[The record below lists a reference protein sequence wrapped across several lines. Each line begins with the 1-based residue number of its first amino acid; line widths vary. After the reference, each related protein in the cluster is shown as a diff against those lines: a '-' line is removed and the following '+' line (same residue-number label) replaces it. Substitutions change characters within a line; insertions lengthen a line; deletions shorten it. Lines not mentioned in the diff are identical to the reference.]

1 MIVRPIPAGGF
12 QLITQPDHAHLARR
26 IMERCVPLAAR
37 PRREAILL
45 AIAEHDGGWVEVDAA
60 PTVDPE
66 TGGVVDFIKAPLAI
80 RQGVWQRAV
89 ARLHDEPWAAA
100 LVAHH
105 AWYVYERFRTGAD
118 PQWASFFAAMAAA
131 RDERLDALGVPLD
144 ELLADY
150 AFLRLG
156 DLISLAFCNLATEPL
171 RHEDWTVRLAGTR
184 VVVTPDAFGGAVVPF
199 EIQAREVHGAP
210 FRSDAE
216 LRAALDYAAP
226 TTLRG
231 EVAGAAG

>member
-1 MIVRPIPAGGF
+1 MIVRPIPGGF
-12 QLITQPDHAHLARR
+12 QLITQPGHAHLARR

-37 PRREAILL
+37 PRRDAILL
-45 AIAEHDGGWVEVDAA
+45 AIAEHDSGWEEVDAA
-60 PTVDPE
+60 PLVDADS
-66 TGGVVDFIKAPLAI
+66 GGVVDFVKAPLAV
-80 RQGVWQRAV
+80 RQGVWPRAV
-89 ARLHDEPWAAA
+89 ARLDGDPWAAA

-105 AWYVYERFRTGAD
+105 AWFVYERFRTSGD
-118 PQWASFFAAMAAA
+118 PEWTSFFAQMAAA

-171 RHEDWTVRLAGTR
+171 RHDEWTVRLAGAR
-184 VVVTPDAFGGAVVPF
+184 VVVTPDAFGGAVIPF

-210 FRSDAE
+210 FRSDAG
-216 LRAALDYAAP
+216 LRAAFEYAP
-226 TTLRG
+226 TTTLRG
-231 EVAGAAG
+231 EVAGSSG

>member
-1 MIVRPIPAGGF
+1 MIVRPLSGGF

-26 IMERCVPLAAR
+26 IMESCVPLAAR
-37 PRREAILL
+37 PRRVAILL
-45 AIAEHDGGWVEVDAA
+45 AIGEHDGGWVEVDAA
-60 PTVDPE
+60 PRVDAE
-66 TGGVVDFIKAPLAI
+66 TGGVVDFVKAPLSV
-80 RQGVWQRAV
+80 RQGVWPRAI
-89 ARLHDEPWAAA
+89 ARLAGEPWAAA

-105 AWYVYERFRTGAD
+105 AWFVYERFRTGAD
-118 PQWASFFAAMAAA
+118 PEWTAFFAEMAAA
-131 RDERLDALGVPLD
+131 RDERLRSLGASLD

-156 DLISLAFCNLATEPL
+156 DLISLAFCNLAPEPL
-171 RHEDWTVRLAGTR
+171 RHDEWTVSLVGSR

-199 EIQAREVHGAP
+199 EIEAREVHGAP

-216 LRAALDYAAP
+216 LRAALAYAAA

-231 EVAGAAG
+231 EVAGT

>member
-1 MIVRPIPAGGF
+1 MIVRPLPAGF

-45 AIAEHDGGWVEVDAA
+45 AVAGHDAGWLEVDAA
-60 PTVDPE
+60 PLLDPS
-66 TGGVVDFIKAPLAI
+66 TGGVVDFIRMPLAV
-80 RQGVWQRAV
+80 RQGVWPRAI
-89 ARLHDEPWAAA
+89 ARLAGEPWAAA

-105 AWYVYERFRTGAD
+105 AWFVYERFRTGAD
-118 PQWASFFAAMAAA
+118 PEWTAFFAEMAAA
-131 RDERLDALGVPLD
+131 RDERLRGLGASLD

-150 AFLRLG
+150 TFVRLG
-156 DLISLAFCNLATEPL
+156 DLISLAFCDLATETL
-171 RHEDWTVRLAGTR
+171 RHDKWTVRLTDSR
-184 VVVTPDAFGGAVVPF
+184 VVVTPNAFGGAVVPF
-199 EIQAREVHGAP
+199 EIAAREIHGAP

-216 LRAALDYAAP
+216 LRAALDSAAT

-231 EVAGAAG
+231 EVAGAA

>member
-1 MIVRPIPAGGF
+1 MIVRPIPGGF

-45 AIAEHDGGWVEVDAA
+45 AIAEHDAGWVETDAA
-60 PTVDPE
+60 PAVDPA
-66 TGGVVDFIKAPLAI
+66 TGGVVDFVMASLGVRQEVWPRAI
-80 RQGVWQRAV
+80 
-89 ARLHDEPWAAA
+89 ARLAGEPWAAA

-105 AWYVYERFRTGAD
+105 AWFVYERFRTGAD
-118 PQWASFFAAMAAA
+118 PEWTSFFAAMAAA

-171 RHEDWTVRLAGTR
+171 RHEEWTVRRAGAR

-199 EIQAREVHGAP
+199 EIQGREVHGAS

-231 EVAGAAG
+231 EVVAASD

>member
-1 MIVRPIPAGGF
+1 MIVRPIPGGF

-37 PRREAILL
+37 PRRDAILL
-45 AIAEHDGGWVEVDAA
+45 AIAEHDSGWEEVDSA
-60 PTVDPE
+60 PLVDPA
-66 TGGVVDFIKAPLAI
+66 TGGVIDFVKAPLDV
-80 RQGVWQRAV
+80 RQGVWPRAV
-89 ARLHDEPWAAA
+89 ARLDGEPWTAA

-105 AWYVYERFRTGAD
+105 AWFVYERFRTSGD
-118 PQWASFFAAMAAA
+118 PEWTSFFAEMAAA
-131 RDERLDALGVPLD
+131 RDERLRALRLPID

-171 RHEDWTVRLAGTR
+171 RHDEWTVRLAGSR

-199 EIQAREVHGAP
+199 EIQAREVYGPP
-210 FRSDAE
+210 FRFDAA
-216 LRAALDYAAP
+216 LRSALDYAAT

-231 EVAGAAG
+231 EVSDSSG